1 MRNRLSPLVAF
12 ALMLMLAAPALA
24 QKGDTQDNQQQGSGK
39 GATVTKTFELTI
51 NGDAPAD
58 RVFAAF
64 YGTVDQM
71 AADQEAGFILFCGQ
85 PADAGEATQTVSS
98 EDCVGGGRT
107 YSASVDFEQGTELLF
122 LFSTAVEGNE
132 EATAETFFTNID
144 LENIENSDPET
155 LNTDFTNS
163 AFFNFGGGKGAGGDQ
178 QDDQQGGAGD
188 VQDNQQGGAGGNA
201 QGDTQDNQQSGAG
214 DTEDDQQDTPTLPAT
229 GAGGLAGGASMLP
242 YGVAGLA
249 ILMAGG
255 YTRRRR

>member
-24 QKGDTQDNQQQGSGK
+24 QKGDVQDNQQQGSGK
-39 GATVTKTFELTI
+39 GGTVTKTFELTI

-64 YGTVDQM
+64 YGTVDEM
-71 AADQEAGFILFCGQ
+71 AADQEAGFIVFCGQ

-98 EDCVGGGRT
+98 ADCVGGGRT
-107 YSASVDFEQGTELLF
+107 YSASVDFERGTELLF

-163 AFFNFGGGKGAGGDQ
+163 AFFNFGGGKGAGN
-178 QDDQQGGAGD
+178 DQQGGAGD
-188 VQDNQQGGAGGNA
+188 VQDNQQGGAG
-201 QGDTQDNQQSGAG
+201 DVQDNQQDDDEDA
-214 DTEDDQQDTPTLPAT
+214 DDAQDDQQDTPTLPAT

-249 ILMAGG
+249 LLMAGG
-255 YTRRRR
+255 AARRRR